1 MNKQQTEFCVLCGLP
16 VEIEG
21 FTLTTKKGLQKFCC
35 AGCLCMYQL
44 LNADNCSEQK
54 TEPPLNNN

>member
-1 MNKQQTEFCVLCGLP
+1 MNKTQECCALCGLP

-21 FTLTTKKGLQKFCC
+21 FDLKTEQGLQKFCC

-44 LNADNCSEQK
+44 INDHQPKQNETTTLE
-54 TEPPLNNN
+54 NN

>member
-1 MNKQQTEFCVLCGLP
+1 MKQSQDYCALCGLP

-21 FTLTTKKGLQKFCC
+21 FSLETEQKLQKFCC

-44 LNADNCSEQK
+44 INDQHP
-54 TEPPLNNN
+54 EPNETLPLNTD

>member
-1 MNKQQTEFCVLCGLP
+1 MNTPQTEPCALCGLP

-21 FTLTTKKGLQKFCC
+21 FTLNTEQGLQKFCC

-44 LNADNCSEQK
+44 INEDKLKQNE
-54 TEPPLNNN
+54 TMPLNHD

>member
-1 MNKQQTEFCVLCGLP
+1 MNKTQEFCALCGLP

-21 FTLTTKKGLQKFCC
+21 FNLETEQGLEKFCC

-44 LNADNCSEQK
+44 INDN
-54 TEPPLNNN
+54 PPKQNETTTLENN